1 MSARDAV
8 WAHPDLLPSS
18 EDLDK
23 PSGFIDGVIGGGA
36 NVFDDPLAQLAETEA
51 RERREGAAAQQ
62 ERPNKDADGDKDT
75 DGTAAQGDSASGA
88 NPSDADDERGDNE
101 DR

>member
-1 MSARDAV
+1 M

-36 NVFDDPLAQLAETEA
+36 DVFDDPLAQLAETEA

-62 ERPNKDADGDKDT
+62 ERPNENAAGDKSPE
-75 DGTAAQGDSASGA
+75 GTAAQDDSGSGT
-88 NPSDADDERGDNE
+88 NPPDAGDERGENE